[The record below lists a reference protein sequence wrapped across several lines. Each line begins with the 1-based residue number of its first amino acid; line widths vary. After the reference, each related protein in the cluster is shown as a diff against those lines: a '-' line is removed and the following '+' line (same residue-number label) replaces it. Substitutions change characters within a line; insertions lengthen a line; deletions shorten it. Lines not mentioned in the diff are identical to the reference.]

1 MGRGSRGSSGLGS
14 LPGTEAT
21 VRGHGGCVLL
31 GFLSPCFFHRFD
43 LRRRRGLGG
52 TAHRVS
58 CPGTSVLLRVTHLRP
73 RLQSQ
78 QGSPGWSCSATCW
91 PRPHQPSP
99 SVAPPEG
106 GVPAVHSLSFLAA
119 DLGPEGGPQGLGRG
133 RHQGWGVPQSPRDP
147 AGTLTFRLA
156 APASLH
162 LGTWLLPAPEPHAG
176 PGKVLLGSSPP
187 CPPTPRPSPPPTHTR
202 GCVGPSGPSPGP
214 LSGDVLLFTS
224 KETEAGGLHQWL
236 QTSAS
241 EQTTPPPRPGKG
253 SDLGKRPL

>member
-1 MGRGSRGSSGLGS
+1 MSCLASFLPVSSTGLISVGVGGWGVPLTECPALGPQSSSGSPTSGPGSSRSRG
-14 LPGTEAT
+14 A
-21 VRGHGGCVLL
+21 RGGPAAPPAGRVPT
-31 GFLSPCFFHRFD
+31 SRAWRW
-43 LRRRRGLGG
+43 LR
-52 TAHRVS
+52 
-58 CPGTSVLLRVTHLRP
+58 LRE
-73 RLQSQ
+73 
-78 QGSPGWSCSATCW
+78 GSPLSIRY
-91 PRPHQPSP
+91 PFQRPTW
-99 SVAPPEG
+99 
-106 GVPAVHSLSFLAA
+106 
-119 DLGPEGGPQGLGRG
+119 GPEGGPQGLGRG
-133 RHQGWGVPQSPRDP
+133 RHQGWGVPQSPGDP

-214 LSGDVLLFTS
+214 LSGDVLLFTG